1 VPPDEMYLPPKYN
14 LEGRKQLWFIRTD
27 GPADDVVNG
36 ILTGILT
43 ALLVFGLLIAAGAL
57 L

>member
-1 VPPDEMYLPPKYN
+1 MYLPPKYN

-43 ALLVFGLLIAAGAL
+43 ALLVFGLLIGAGAL